1 MRFETGDRLMEMTV
15 EPRGA
20 DLLRR
25 LALNDEQSMRALMSA
40 EGGDSPEPELG
51 ARVAALLRIAALIAT
66 DSAASSFQWAV
77 STARAAGDDDDD
89 IVAALCA
96 IAPIVGS
103 ARVALAAPL
112 LAAALGYELDALDD
126 G

>member
-1 MRFETGDRLMEMTV
+1 MRFNTGDRLMEMAV

-20 DLLRR
+20 ELLRR
-25 LALNDEQSMRALMSA
+25 LALNDEQLVRAVMSA
-40 EGGDSPEPELG
+40 DCDDAPVPEFG
-51 ARVAALLRIAALIAT
+51 ARVGALLWIAALIAS
-66 DSAASSFQWAV
+66 DAAASSFQWAV
-77 STARAAGDDDDD
+77 STARAAGADDDE
-89 IVAALCA
+89 IIAVLCA

-112 LAAALGYELDALDD
+112 LGSALGYELDAFDD